1 MITWRVGSATDTGRQ
16 RTRNEDAVA
25 ILDHGEDGFSLIVCD
40 GMGGHEDGHIAS
52 AIATASLEKTLN
64 VRFDEPEVSRVLHE
78 ALQLADRAVS
88 DSSHEQMMGSTG
100 VVARVREDR
109 VWYGWV
115 GDSRLYVLRN
125 GRVVEHSED
134 HTRVAALVA
143 SGQMSPEEAK
153 KHPDA
158 HMLTQALGS
167 GDVRPTV
174 YADAFVAQAGDVVL
188 LCSDGLHDLVSD
200 DELGPAIAD
209 LEPEAAALHL
219 ISIANERGGHDNI
232 TVAIGVA
239 VASQTTRAQ
248 APAPATAPRR
258 QTVGDV
264 AGGEPPRTEQTRP
277 ANAPKTAPSPTP
289 VPIAPPKTTPPSSV
303 PIAPSQATAPAANG
317 ILPLLL
323 LVSALSAMVGAVA
336 TSWAIHLM
344 RPKPTL
350 VSPAQPCV
358 APAVAPEPP
367 AQPVPSQAPA
377 PSGPPAPGPT
387 APTTPPPESP

>member
-25 ILDHGEDGFSLIVCD
+25 ILNHGEDGFSLIVCD

-52 AIATASLEKTLN
+52 AIATANLEQTLK

-88 DSSHEQMMGSTG
+88 ESSHEQMMGSTA

-115 GDSRLYVLRN
+115 GDSRLYVLRH
-125 GRVVEHSED
+125 GKVVEHSED

-143 SGQMSPEEAK
+143 AGQMSPDEAK

-167 GDVRPTV
+167 GDARPTV
-174 YADAFVAQAGDVVL
+174 YADAFVAQPGDVVL
-188 LCSDGLHDLVSD
+188 LCSDGLHDLVTD
-200 DELGPAIAD
+200 DELGPAIAG

-232 TVAIGVA
+232 TVAIGIA
-239 VASQTTRAQ
+239 VATQPER
-248 APAPATAPRR
+248 APAPTQRR

-264 AGGEPPRTEQTRP
+264 GVSEAPRSEPSR
-277 ANAPKTAPSPTP
+277 PTP
-289 VPIAPPKTTPPSSV
+289 PAK
-303 PIAPSQATAPAANG
+303 AAPATPVSVATSTPTSPAASG
-317 ILPLLL
+317 ILPLLV
-323 LVSALSAMVGAVA
+323 LVSALSIMVGAVA

-344 RPKPTL
+344 KPKPTAL
-350 VSPAQPCV
+350 TPAQPCV
-358 APAVAPEPP
+358 APLAAPEAPST
-367 AQPVPSQAPA
+367 QPVPDPSVPNPAPGAPA
-377 PSGPPAPGPT
+377 P
-387 APTTPPPESP
+387 TPPEAP